1 METANQV
8 QGQIADL
15 SPFLCRQLWWWPLGT
30 VYHIA
35 HCSHQLPHKM
45 VRLKKI
51 LGAQFWCPR
60 PWTAQ
65 WWLSSFSHINTFG
78 LFLSLGMLFS
88 LWNYGVGG
96 LHSKRPVVS
105 WERYW
110 KTGSVSAN
118 IFKDSSTQHL
128 IASAMNWMYLNRSK
142 CCTVFETHKSQKM
155 GGRMQGRRH
164 VPWSGF
170 SCPQGLPSQIWVSNS
185 NFETSPSVKEYHHGG
200 GALQLHT
207 HRLRWRGCP

>member
-1 METANQV
+1 
-8 QGQIADL
+8 
-15 SPFLCRQLWWWPLGT
+15 
-30 VYHIA
+30 
-35 HCSHQLPHKM
+35 M
-45 VRLKKI
+45 VRLKI
-51 LGAQFWCPR
+51 SLRAQFWCPR

-65 WWLSSFSHINTFG
+65 WRLSSFSHMYTFW
-78 LFLSLGMLFS
+78 LFLSWGMRFS

-96 LHSKRPVVS
+96 GGGCTPKGLVVS
-105 WERYW
+105 WGRYW

-118 IFKDSSTQHL
+118 IFTESSTQHL

-155 GGRMQGRRH
+155 GERTQGRRR

-170 SCPQGLPSQIWVSNS
+170 SCPQGLPSEIWFSDL
-185 NFETSPSVKEYHHGG
+185 NFETSPSVKGSYHGG

-207 HRLRWRGCP
+207 HRLC